1 MQLRVTVQ
9 GLTKSSAQLGGQSP
23 VQTMLQQVTGPVLCN
38 IPCATGSFPSGARS
52 VPREMIPRGAFMG
65 TAYAR

>member
-1 MQLRVTVQ
+1 MDNIISEFK
-9 GLTKSSAQLGGQSP
+9 KSSANETQKDSVRCSCVCKIHRLA
-23 VQTMLQQVTGPVLCN
+23 N